1 MTGQTEMHFD
11 AEPDCP
17 GFDVCPVAMCGC
29 RFLYQGSPW
38 HESQPDDREPMRK
51 SREGNGA

>member
-1 MTGQTEMHFD
+1 MTGQAKMHFD

-29 RFLYQGSPW
+29 LLVG
-38 HESQPDDREPMRK
+38 
-51 SREGNGA
+51 G